1 MLQSKHI
8 ARLSIGPALLRWSR
22 MFICLLFTLTI
33 VAHIAH
39 DSSALAEASGKI
51 AVIASSDMGH
61 DGIPKQSKTIE
72 QCAYVG
78 GCSLTL
84 PPAALF
90 NLTFSKVIMFTP
102 KAGTFSSGNIAGR
115 LFRPPRLHSL
125 A

>member
-1 MLQSKHI
+1 MLRSKHI
-8 ARLSIGPALLRWSR
+8 ARLGIGPALLRWSR

-51 AVIASSDMGH
+51 MAMSSDMGH

-90 NLTFSKVIMFTP
+90 NLTFSKVTVFTP
-102 KAGTFSSGNIAGR
+102 KPGTFSPGNIPGR
-115 LFRPPRLHSL
+115 LFRPPRSHSL